1 MPKTA
6 EERTANYTAKM
17 DPEIIGER
25 FTARAASMRALFGQQ
40 ANRLQDAVRAVKTY
54 LSSLN
59 DPTIGV
65 QAVGAWVAVCLR
77 CDKAARLHPGTVG
90 QHEIRRLSDLFVARG
105 LDQTDLEAFL
115 SERFGFTL

>member
-25 FTARAASMRALFGQQ
+25 FTARRATMVALFGQQ
-40 ANRLQDAVRAVKTY
+40 ANRLQDAVRAVKVY

-59 DPTIGV
+59 DPTIGT
-65 QAVGAWVAVCLR
+65 QMVGAWVAVTLR

-90 QHEIRRLSDLFVARG
+90 QNEIRRLSTLFVARG

-115 SERFGFTL
+115 GERYGFTL